1 MLLLPVAV
9 SVLALVLGLLCGRV
23 LRRRGRRYVRLRVVP
38 YRGEDASAEAIV
50 AAFETLHKRMLARW
64 WRRLLRGQPSIALE
78 AHIADQAWLAVCCPV
93 GSQEMVLAALRAA
106 YPNCRLQ
113 SSVARVGPPPAVLR
127 LKKEQLF
134 INRVKAIDRFEHER
148 EPFMNRLLRTLAA
161 TGGPAFVQLA
171 MTPASIGFE
180 RHARRLYRH
189 RERLVSR
196 ERGEGVM
203 EPRLDRSMVQDV
215 ELRGGLGVQHRPLF
229 FADVRVIA
237 GDRASCER
245 IASTLRAEVAENRLV
260 ERGTT
265 IRHGL
270 LGMYSERVMRGEGNP
285 LRDTRKGVFASTE
298 LAAMWH
304 LPSLDFLSVPL
315 SRSPIPVA
323 PAPAAIMRPA
333 DGIGTLTDSDGPV
346 SIHPEL
352 RRQNTAVVGTVEQG
366 KTSYLVASMI
376 EDLARSRCA
385 VILLDPKGDA
395 AEAALSN
402 VPEQRICTLL
412 DFAHPTCGFNPLAV
426 DAPADVIAD
435 YVVAALKTLFS
446 DADIRA
452 SSDRY
457 LRNAIIAVLAYDRHS
472 TLWDAARLLSVG
484 PEGYAYRARVGAR
497 VREMPELKEIS
508 DFFTAELSA
517 QLADARS
524 TTTAKLDAPVNKL
537 ARLLNSP
544 SIKRVLLN
552 DSLRVDFEQVI
563 REQQVLV
570 VKGAL
575 GSMGAG
581 NTTVLMQLLVG
592 MLDAALARQ
601 QDHLDPRQRVTV
613 ALKVDEAPLVLN
625 RGFAETMALKRSAG
639 LETVACWQVNA
650 QWVEREVRE
659 QLDALFAHR
668 VYFAT
673 ASVKDARDSASL
685 MMAQFSDVV
694 RPRIERI
701 SALGHP
707 DARLHLPKHHAIAS
721 WSTPSGRQPPFVA
734 QTLPLRLDPERIAW
748 HAERQ
753 RQRGGRY
760 LSDLSSRH
768 WAATAQAAAVPAG
781 ASREPHGAAE
791 RVAPSRLVETGA
803 GNERS
808 KRSAEA
814 SRPAAREPATGSVAR
829 TPVPE
834 PPAVP
839 ASRRAALPPL
849 PETAAASYR
858 ELTVLDRSSSVRR
871 VARAADASGV
881 TAPGKLDAKDL
892 QLLVTLA
899 IFKHVLSTQLHRRHA
914 GSNALTG
921 TQRRLKKLAD
931 GGLIERVQ
939 FHARDGGGAPMC
951 CSITQAG
958 REALA
963 ARLPQDRIQEASLR
977 LSGAE
982 DASGATHGAVRR
994 ELRVAGWALALERAL
1009 GGGPLRWVGA
1019 AGAALSPPRAT
1030 RGESATPIGPAQL
1043 RLPDGR
1049 APHNFLRA
1057 EPDGSRVEV
1066 ERFETVRPCVRLEL
1080 AGARSSSGGEGGDL
1094 LVELDDRYVAHAWQ
1108 AKLARYEHFLAGW
1121 SVHTR
1126 RYGSQ
1131 GVIPA
1136 VVFICRDRSRAR
1148 DCARQADRLLL
1159 ASRAYAGE
1167 QPERWEYTGRQRIV
1181 FVAER
1186 DVHEGLL
1193 DGYAAPSIP
1202 PHLAAGAGASSSRWQ
1217 GVEARSIAAL
1227 LGRDSGE
1234 MP

>member
-1 MLLLPVAV
+1 MLLPAAV
-9 SVLALVLGLLCGRV
+9 SVLGLGLAVLCGRA

-50 AAFETLHKRMLARW
+50 AAFEMLHKRMLARW

-93 GSQEMVLAALRAA
+93 GSQKMVLAALRAA

-161 TGGPAFVQLA
+161 SGGPAFVQLA

-215 ELRGGLGVQHRPLF
+215 ELRGGLSVQHRPLF
-229 FADVRVIA
+229 FVDVRVIA

-333 DGIGTLTDSDGPV
+333 DGVGTLRDSQGPV
-346 SIHPEL
+346 SIHPAL

-376 EDLARSRCA
+376 EDLARSNCA

-457 LRNAIIAVLAYDRHS
+457 LRNAIIAVLAYDRDS

-484 PEGYAYRARVGAR
+484 PDGYAYRARVGAR

-563 REQQVLV
+563 QEQHVLV

-601 QDHLDPRQRVTV
+601 QDHLDPQHRATV

-650 QWVEREVRE
+650 QWVEREVRD

-734 QTLPLRLDPERIAW
+734 QTLPLSVDPERIAW

-753 RQRGGRY
+753 RQRGGQY

-768 WAATAQAAAVPAG
+768 WAAAVHADAVPAD
-781 ASREPHGAAE
+781 ASQEPHGVAE
-791 RVAPSRLVETGA
+791 RAPSRQAETDA
-803 GNERS
+803 GKTRSERS
-808 KRSAEA
+808 ERSGEA
-814 SRPAAREPATGSVAR
+814 SRPPGREPATGPAAR
-829 TPVPE
+829 RT
-834 PPAVP
+834 
-839 ASRRAALPPL
+839 ALPPL

-858 ELTVLDRSSSVRR
+858 ELALLDRSSSVRR
-871 VARAADASGV
+871 VARAAADARV
-881 TAPGKLDAKDL
+881 PAPGKLDVKDL

-899 IFKHVLSTQLHRRHA
+899 IFRHVLSTQLHRRHA

-977 LSGAE
+977 LSGSE
-982 DASGATHGAVRR
+982 DASTTLSAVRR

-1019 AGAALSPPRAT
+1019 DGAALSPPRAT
-1030 RGESATPIGPAQL
+1030 RGESAAPIGPAGL

-1057 EPDGSRVEV
+1057 EPDGSLVEV

-1080 AGARSSSGGEGGDL
+1080 AGARSASGSEGGDL
-1094 LVELDDRYVAHAWQ
+1094 LVELDDRCAAHAWQ

-1121 SVHTR
+1121 SLHTR

-1148 DCARQADRLLL
+1148 ECARQADRQLL

-1167 QPERWEYTGRQRIV
+1167 QPERWEYTGRQRIL

-1193 DGYAAPSIP
+1193 GGYAVPSIP
-1202 PHLAAGAGASSSRWQ
+1202 PHLAAVAVAAGSHER
-1217 GVEARSIAAL
+1217 VLETRCIATL
-1227 LGRDSGE
+1227 LGCDSGE
-1234 MP
+1234 TP

>member
-1 MLLLPVAV
+1 MLLPVAGCV
-9 SVLALVLGLLCGRV
+9 AALLATLLCRRA

-38 YRGEDASAEAIV
+38 YRGDDASAEAIV
-50 AAFETLHKRMLARW
+50 AAFEMLHKRMLARW
-64 WRRLLRGQPSIALE
+64 WRRLLAGQPSIALE
-78 AHIADQAWLAVCCPV
+78 AHIADQAWLAICCPV
-93 GSQEMVLAALRAA
+93 ESRKMVLAALRAA

-113 SSVARVGPPPAVLR
+113 SSIARVGAPPAVLR

-161 TGGPAFVQLA
+161 SGGPAFVQLA

-180 RHARRLYRH
+180 RHAKRLYRH
-189 RERLVSR
+189 RERVVSR
-196 ERGEGVM
+196 ERGEGVA

-215 ELRGGLGVQHRPLF
+215 ELRGGLSVQHRPLF
-229 FADVRVIA
+229 FVDVRVIA

-270 LGMYSERVMRGEGNP
+270 LGMYSKRVMRGEGNP

-304 LPSLDFLSVPL
+304 LPSLDFLSVPI
-315 SRSPIPVA
+315 SRSAIPVA

-333 DGIGTLTDSDGPV
+333 DGVGTLRDSEGPV
-346 SIHPEL
+346 SIHPAL

-366 KTSYLVASMI
+366 KSSYLVASMI
-376 EDLARSRCA
+376 EDLTRSNCA

-457 LRNAIIAVLAYDRHS
+457 LRNAIIAVLAYDRDS

-484 PEGYAYRARVGAR
+484 PEGYAYRARVGSR
-497 VREMPELKEIS
+497 VRELPELKEIA

-517 QLADARS
+517 QLADACS

-563 REQQVLV
+563 RERQVLV

-601 QDHLDPRQRVTV
+601 QDHVDPQHRVSV
-613 ALKVDEAPLVLN
+613 AFKVDEAPLVLN

-650 QWVEREVRE
+650 QWVEREVRD

-673 ASVKDARDSASL
+673 ASVEDARDSASL

-694 RPRIERI
+694 RPRIDWI

-707 DARLHLPKHHAIAS
+707 DVRLHLPKHHAIAS
-721 WSTPSGRQPPFVA
+721 WSTTSGRQPPFVA
-734 QTLPLRLDPERIAW
+734 QTMPLRVDPDRIAW

-768 WAATAQAAAVPAG
+768 WAAAGRADSVPASG
-781 ASREPHGAAE
+781 PGDSTAAPDQAGVRKTRSEPSTEAK
-791 RVAPSRLVETGA
+791 RPS
-803 GNERS
+803 
-808 KRSAEA
+808 
-814 SRPAAREPATGSVAR
+814 AREPAAA
-829 TPVPE
+829 
-834 PPAVP
+834 PAV
-839 ASRRAALPPL
+839 RRAALRPL

-858 ELTVLDRSSSVRR
+858 ELAVLDRSSSVRR
-871 VARAADASGV
+871 VARVAAGSG
-881 TAPGKLDAKDL
+881 TAAPGKLDAKDL

-899 IFKHVLSTQLHRRHA
+899 VFKHVLTTQLHRRHA

-931 GGLIERVQ
+931 GGLIDRVQ

-963 ARLPQDRIQEASLR
+963 ARLPPERVREASLS

-982 DASGATHGAVRR
+982 DASSAALGAIRR
-994 ELRVAGWALALERAL
+994 DLRVAGWALALERAL

-1019 AGAALSPPRAT
+1019 DGAALSPPRTT
-1030 RGESATPIGPAQL
+1030 RGETATPIGPAHL

-1057 EPDGSRVEV
+1057 EPDGSLVEV
-1066 ERFETVRPCVRLEL
+1066 ERFETVRPSLRLEL
-1080 AGARSSSGGEGGDL
+1080 AGARSASGSGGGDL
-1094 LVELDDRYVAHAWQ
+1094 LVELDDRCAALAWQ

-1121 SVHTR
+1121 SLHTH
-1126 RYGSQ
+1126 RYGRQ
-1131 GVIPA
+1131 GVIPS

-1148 DCARQADRLLL
+1148 ECARQADGRLL

-1167 QPERWEYTGRQRIV
+1167 QPERWEHTGRQRIV

-1186 DVHEGLL
+1186 DAHEGLL
-1193 DGYAAPSIP
+1193 DGYAVPSSP
-1202 PHLAAGAGASSSRWQ
+1202 PRLRAGADAAGSHEQ
-1217 GVEARSIAAL
+1217 LLETRSIARL
-1227 LGRDSGE
+1227 LDCDAGE
-1234 MP
+1234 TP